1 MFDRE
6 KLLQEISEAPG
17 VSGFEKYATRV
28 VKKYFSES
36 CDEIFYDNLGSIIG
50 KKVGDP
56 NGIKVLVTGHVD
68 EVGFVVKSIDEA
80 GYLRVHPLGGWW
92 PHVLLAQPITLITRE
107 GKHLFGVFGA
117 EPPHGMGP
125 EMRNRVKEIKDLYID
140 LGVSSKKEVEE
151 LGVQI
156 GDPIIPLTK
165 FRRMNNPKYL
175 YGKAWDDR
183 IALAAIIEALN
194 NSKDIKTPNIVFG
207 AGTVQEEV
215 GLRGARTVA
224 NLVHPDVALAVDVTM
239 CYDLPTVKDGQSK
252 LNTGVALSMYDGSV
266 IAHTGLLKY
275 MENLCKKHNI
285 KFTYDGLSAGGT
297 DSGEL
302 HKAYDGVVNMTLSI
316 PCRYF
321 HSHSSIVHEN
331 DYEATVALLTEFFK
345 DIDAAK
351 LESIRADKQ

>member
-125 EMRNRVKEIKDLYID
+125 EMRNRVKENKD
-140 LGVSSKKEVEE
+140 
-151 LGVQI
+151 
-156 GDPIIPLTK
+156 
-165 FRRMNNPKYL
+165 
-175 YGKAWDDR
+175 
-183 IALAAIIEALN
+183 
-194 NSKDIKTPNIVFG
+194 
-207 AGTVQEEV
+207 
-215 GLRGARTVA
+215 
-224 NLVHPDVALAVDVTM
+224 
-239 CYDLPTVKDGQSK
+239 
-252 LNTGVALSMYDGSV
+252 
-266 IAHTGLLKY
+266 
-275 MENLCKKHNI
+275 
-285 KFTYDGLSAGGT
+285 
-297 DSGEL
+297 
-302 HKAYDGVVNMTLSI
+302 
-316 PCRYF
+316 
-321 HSHSSIVHEN
+321 
-331 DYEATVALLTEFFK
+331 
-345 DIDAAK
+345 
-351 LESIRADKQ
+351 